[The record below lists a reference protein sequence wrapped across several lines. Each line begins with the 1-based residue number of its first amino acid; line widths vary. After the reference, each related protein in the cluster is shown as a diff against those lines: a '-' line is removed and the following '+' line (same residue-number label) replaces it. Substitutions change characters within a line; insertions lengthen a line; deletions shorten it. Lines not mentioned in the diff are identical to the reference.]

1 MGIISDVVIVA
12 ILSGVVSII
21 TAQITSQSKKSTENI
36 MGKLSNLSDNM
47 IDLKSEVVEVKTIG
61 LENRSGIRHTQR
73 YRLFQEMTH
82 DIELGYTTVSR
93 VAEIGKLY
101 ESYTSLDGNGEIHD
115 LHEIYI
121 KLPVKTEKIK

>member
-1 MGIISDVVIVA
+1 MINPWVSDAVVIAA
-12 ILSGVVSII
+12 IGGVVSII
-21 TAQITSQSKKSTENI
+21 TARITSQSKKSTENI
-36 MGKLSNLSDNM
+36 LGKLGKLSDNLVDV
-47 IDLKSEVVEVKTIG
+47 KSEVVEVKAIG
-61 LENRSGIRHTQR
+61 LENRAGIRHTQR

-121 KLPVKTEKIK
+121 KLPVKTEK